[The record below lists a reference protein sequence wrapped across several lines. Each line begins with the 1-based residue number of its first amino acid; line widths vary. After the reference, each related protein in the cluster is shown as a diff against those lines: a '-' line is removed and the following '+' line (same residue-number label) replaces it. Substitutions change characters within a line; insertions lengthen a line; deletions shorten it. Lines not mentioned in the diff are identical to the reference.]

1 MSTIGSLTQAV
12 QRNPW
17 SSAQDASLLAA
28 ALVVGFLLALEY
40 EIVTFWDQL
49 NSDQKRVRME
59 EMLLLTA
66 LLGAGIF
73 AFVLRRMHEQRRDL
87 EQRLRTELELSEN
100 RALALQDPLTELP
113 NRRAIKAALDASIA
127 VARSDGKALA
137 FYLLDL
143 NGFKRVNDEEGHATG
158 DAVLKAVA
166 HRFRAVARAGDLV
179 ARLGGDEFAVL
190 ATGVESREEA
200 SDIGQRFVAALENPV
215 MVGSQAYVLGVAIGV
230 SFYPQDGTT
239 VDELMHSADLAMY
252 GAKATRRSELRF
264 FAPATARRA

>member
-1 MSTIGSLTQAV
+1 MNPMGSLTQAV
-12 QRNPW
+12 QRHPW
-17 SSAQDASLLAA
+17 SSAQDAALLAA
-28 ALVVGFLLALEY
+28 ALTVGLLLALEY
-40 EIVTFWDQL
+40 DIVAFWDDF
-49 NSDQKRVRME
+49 NSDQKRLRLE

-73 AFVLRRMHEQRRDL
+73 AFVLRRMHEERRDM
-87 EQRLRTELELSEN
+87 EQRLRTEFELREN

-127 VARSDGKALA
+127 VAASDGKALA

-166 HRFRAVARAGDLV
+166 NKFRTVARAGDLV

-190 ATGVESREEA
+190 AAGVESRQEA
-200 SDIGQRFVAALENPV
+200 SDIGQRFVAALDNPV
-215 MVGSQAYVLGVAIGV
+215 VMGSRSYALGVAIGV
-230 SFYPQDGTT
+230 AFHPQDGTT
-239 VDELMHSADLAMY
+239 ADELMHRADLAMY

-264 FAPATARRA
+264 FTPAAKSA

>member
-1 MSTIGSLTQAV
+1 MGTFMSTIGSLTQAV

-49 NSDQKRVRME
+49 NSDQKRIRME

-73 AFVLRRMHEQRRDL
+73 AFVLRRMHEQRRDM
-87 EQRLRTELELSEN
+87 EQRLMTELELREN
-100 RALALQDPLTELP
+100 RILALQDPLTELP
-113 NRRAIKAALDASIA
+113 NRRAIK
-127 VARSDGKALA
+127 V
-137 FYLLDL
+137 DL
-143 NGFKRVNDEEGHATG
+143 NGFKRVNDEEGHAVG

-190 ATGVESREEA
+190 ATGVATRQEA

-215 MVGSQAYVLGVAIGV
+215 MVDGRVYALGVAIGV
-230 SFYPQDGTT
+230 GFHPQDGTT
-239 VDELMHSADLAMY
+239 ADELMHSADLAMY
-252 GAKATRRSELRF
+252 GAKAARRSEIRF
-264 FAPATARRA
+264 FAPATAKSA